1 MLDEE
6 FLRKVRSHEIT
17 FGKGD
22 TLRVRL
28 RLQVTQTEEGLMPVR
43 EVVEVIDK
51 ISPPKQ
57 KEMFESDEQG

>member
-1 MLDEE
+1 M
-6 FLRKVRSHEIT
+6 RSHEIT